1 MITNVTL
8 QYFKERICN
17 FFIYDSDVIS
27 HYHNC
32 NDNHMKKRVTI
43 QDIATELAISRN
55 TVSKALN
62 GTGSVSD
69 ETREKVLQ
77 KAVEIGYRQFLTPSP
92 EQENTASAPLCNKE
106 IALLTHS
113 LIGNSHFCSSLLNSF
128 EKKISKEGYR
138 LSIYTIGDTE
148 IDSFLLP
155 ANFNYENTEG
165 IICIELF
172 SRTYS
177 EFLCKQGIPTIFV
190 DTAANISDL
199 NLNSDILY
207 MENHGSVYSM
217 LKELIEKGYRN
228 ISFVGDRYN
237 CNSFYERWKGYCD
250 VLNDYHI
257 TVNPS
262 NCILE
267 DDSNPY
273 TDTEWMSRRIAALP
287 QLPQVFFCANDFLAI
302 SVLKALKKLN
312 YSVPEDILLCGFDN
326 SVESQIIEPALST
339 INIPSFSMGYIA
351 ADLIF
356 SRIKYPD
363 MPYRTTYIKT
373 DILFRESTNHT
384 KVFKSNSL

>member
-1 MITNVTL
+1 
-8 QYFKERICN
+8 
-17 FFIYDSDVIS
+17 
-27 HYHNC
+27 
-32 NDNHMKKRVTI
+32 MKKRATI
-43 QDIATELAISRN
+43 LDIANELAISRN
-55 TVSKALN
+55 TVSKAIN
-62 GTGSVSD
+62 GTGSVSE
-69 ETREKVLQ
+69 ETREKIIQ
-77 KAVEIGYRQFLTPSP
+77 KAAEIGYRQFGVPSS
-92 EQENTASAPLCNKE
+92 EQENITSASLCNKE

-113 LIGNSHFCSSLLNSF
+113 LIGNSHFCSNLLNSF
-128 EKKISKEGYR
+128 EKKISKKGYR

-199 NLNSDILY
+199 NLDSDILY
-207 MENHGSVYSM
+207 MENHGSVYIM

-228 ISFVGDRYN
+228 ISFVGDRFN

-262 NCILE
+262 HCILD
-267 DDSNPY
+267 DDSSPY
-273 TDTEWMSRRIAALP
+273 TDTEWLSRRITALP

-302 SVLKALKKLN
+302 STLKALKNLN

-326 SVESQIIEPALST
+326 SIESQIIEPALST
-339 INIPSFSMGYIA
+339 VNIHSDSMGYIA

-356 SRIKYPD
+356 SRIEFPD
-363 MPYRTTYIKT
+363 MPYRITYIKT
-373 DILFRESTNHT
+373 NVLFRESTRHT
-384 KVFKSNSL
+384 DYTKQH